1 MKKIIA
7 ALNLTIDGF
16 IDHTAGVPDEEVHNH
31 YTELLNNAGTIL
43 YGRKTYE
50 LMQYWQTLLAKPS
63 GEPSMD
69 NFAKAIDRI
78 PKIVFSN
85 TLKTTG
91 WDSATLADKSLKQV
105 VAELKQQPGG
115 DVLVG
120 SRSLI
125 VQLTNLNL
133 IDEFQLCIQPVILGK
148 GMPLFENLDE
158 RRVLKLLKTKTFTG
172 GSVLHYYEPDS
183 PIQP

>member
-1 MKKIIA
+1 MSKIIA
-7 ALNLTIDGF
+7 ALNQTFDG
-16 IDHTAGVPDEEVHNH
+16 ICDHTAGIPDEEVHNH
-31 YTELLNNAGTIL
+31 YTTLLNQSDTIL
-43 YGRKTYE
+43 YGRTTYE
-50 LMQYWQTLLAKPS
+50 LMQYWQPMLVKPT
-63 GEPSMD
+63 GKPSMD

-91 WDSATLADKSLKQV
+91 WDSATLAGKPLEQF

-125 VQLTNLNL
+125 VQLANLDL
-133 IDEFQLCIQPVILGK
+133 IDEYQLCVYPVIIGQGL
-148 GMPLFENLDE
+148 PLFKGLDE
-158 RRVLKLLKTKTFTG
+158 MRVLKLLKTKTFTSG
-172 GSVLHYYEPDS
+172 TVLYYFEPEK
-183 PIQP
+183 

>member
-1 MKKIIA
+1 MTKIIA

-91 WDSATLADKSLKQV
+91 WDSATLADKPLAQV

-133 IDEFQLCIQPVILGK
+133 IDEYQLCIQPVIIGK

-158 RRVLKLLKTKTFTG
+158 RRVLKLLRTKTFSG
-172 GSVLHYYEPDS
+172 GSVIHYYES
-183 PIQP
+183 K

>member
-31 YTELLNNAGTIL
+31 YTALLNNAGTIL

-91 WDSATLADKSLKQV
+91 WDSATLADKPLELV
-105 VAELKQQPGG
+105 VAELKQQSGG

-133 IDEFQLCIQPVILGK
+133 VDEFQLCIQQVIIGK

-158 RRVLKLLKTKTFTG
+158 RRVLKLLRTKTFTG
-172 GSVLHYYEPDS
+172 GSVLHYYEPAK
-183 PIQP
+183 

>member
-1 MKKIIA
+1 
-7 ALNLTIDGF
+7 
-16 IDHTAGVPDEEVHNH
+16 
-31 YTELLNNAGTIL
+31 
-43 YGRKTYE
+43 
-50 LMQYWQTLLAKPS
+50 
-63 GEPSMD
+63 MD

-85 TLKTTG
+85 TLESTG
-91 WDSATLADKSLKQV
+91 WDSATLADKPLEQV

-133 IDEFQLCIQPVILGK
+133 VDEFQLCIQPVIIGK

-158 RRVLKLLKTKTFTG
+158 RRVLKLLKTKTFSG
-172 GSVLHYYEPDS
+172 GSVIHYYKSKLQSSRVAESKKVSRIPKANLTIVYDT
-183 PIQP
+183 